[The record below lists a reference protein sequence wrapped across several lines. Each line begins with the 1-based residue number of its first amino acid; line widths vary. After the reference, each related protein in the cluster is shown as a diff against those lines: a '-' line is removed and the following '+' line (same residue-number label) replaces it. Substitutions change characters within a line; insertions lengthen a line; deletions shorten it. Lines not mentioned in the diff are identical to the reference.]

1 MRRILVLLIAGLLA
15 LVPNLV
21 LAPTA
26 RAATVVV
33 TNATQF
39 VDTTGAVVHAHGG
52 GVLKVGAYYYWF
64 GENRNA
70 DNTFRYVSAYRSSDL
85 KTWEFRRH
93 VLTQA
98 TAGELATAYIERPK
112 VIYNAA
118 TGLFVMWMHKEN
130 GVNYNEARAAVAV
143 SSTVDGAYTY
153 RAASSRWATCPGTP
167 RFSWT
172 TTARPTSSP
181 PPTTT
186 PICTSTG

>member
-93 VLTQA
+93 VLTQ
-98 TAGELATAYIERPK
+98 
-112 VIYNAA
+112 
-118 TGLFVMWMHKEN
+118 
-130 GVNYNEARAAVAV
+130 
-143 SSTVDGAYTY
+143 
-153 RAASSRWATCPGTP
+153 
-167 RFSWT
+167 
-172 TTARPTSSP
+172 P
-181 PPTTT
+181 PPANW
-186 PICTSTG
+186 PRRTSNGPR